1 MRTER
6 PPAGQLLQDGRAGG
20 TIMAGGVCAQKVPV
34 LFLWAFLGKP
44 TKEADI
50 LQVLQNIMSGTGIF
64 CQGEGMQKYTILGI
78 KLYDYGAREALRN
91 TDSFLHNGALNT
103 IAYISS
109 SNLAQA
115 SKDEQLRECLE
126 AVDMTI
132 CTEPDVLEAAGIAGR
147 NRIRE
152 IDEKVYLR
160 ELLKKFGRNRNSVY
174 LLADTHDNL
183 EVLGE
188 IISEYQDNLLIRGCG
203 AYEDFGNQPERLVNA
218 LNDLAPDVVI
228 SRMPWPED
236 LYLMHD
242 YGHFVNAELWVS
254 LPFGAVTWVQNP
266 SLFARLKRKLVYRAF
281 AHNVNEYNKKR
292 DG

>member
-1 MRTER
+1 
-6 PPAGQLLQDGRAGG
+6 
-20 TIMAGGVCAQKVPV
+20 
-34 LFLWAFLGKP
+34 
-44 TKEADI
+44 
-50 LQVLQNIMSGTGIF
+50 
-64 CQGEGMQKYTILGI
+64 MQKYTILGI

-115 SKDEQLRECLE
+115 SEDEQLRECLE